1 MLGLHVEATMD
12 NPEIVRQLNR
22 EIEAT
27 QESVAFW
34 TKQVRLQERTPA
46 EASVRHIAKS
56 HEIQLQRIRNA
67 QLINFKA

>member
-1 MLGLHVEATMD
+1 MD

-22 EIEAT
+22 EIETT

-34 TKQVRLQERTPA
+34 TKQVRIQERTPV
-46 EASVRHIAKS
+46 EACVRHIAKS

-67 QLINFKA
+67 QLLNFKV

>member
-1 MLGLHVEATMD
+1 MD
-12 NPEIVRQLNR
+12 YPEIARQLNR

-34 TKQVRLQERTPA
+34 TKQVRIQERTPV
-46 EASVRHIAKS
+46 EASVRHFAKS

-67 QLINFKA
+67 QLLKFGS

>member
-1 MLGLHVEATMD
+1 MD
-12 NPEIVRQLNR
+12 NPEIDRQLNR
-22 EIEAT
+22 EIEST

-34 TKQVRLQERTPA
+34 TKQVRVQERTPV

-67 QLINFKA
+67 QLLIKRA

>member
-1 MLGLHVEATMD
+1 MD

-34 TKQVRLQERTPA
+34 TQQVRVHVQERTPV
-46 EASVRHIAKS
+46 EASVRHIARS

-67 QLINFKA
+67 QLLNFKA